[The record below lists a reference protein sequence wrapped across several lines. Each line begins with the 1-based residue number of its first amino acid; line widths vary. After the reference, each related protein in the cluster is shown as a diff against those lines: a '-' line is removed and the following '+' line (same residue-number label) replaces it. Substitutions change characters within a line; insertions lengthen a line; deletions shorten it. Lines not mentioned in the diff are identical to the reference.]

1 MSSTDVPRARSRTA
15 SGLPRINVRLGR
27 EGTPGYVAV
36 VSLNGE
42 HDLATSEGVRVALAP
57 LLGAVLVD
65 LSRCDFVDSTVIGVL
80 LERAEELTSDGYRL
94 ELVAPP
100 EGSSAARALEITGV
114 AELVRVLPRSSS
126 PARPLRLVADHSE
139 LTL

>member
-1 MSSTDVPRARSRTA
+1 VSDNVAARARSRTEA
-15 SGLPRINVRLGR
+15 GVPRINVRLGR
-27 EGTPGYVAV
+27 EGAPGYVAV

-65 LSRCDFVDSTVIGVL
+65 LSGCDLVDSTVIGVL
-80 LERAEELTSDGYRL
+80 LERADELKSDGYRL

-114 AELVRVLPRSSS
+114 AEFVRVLPRPAA
-126 PARPLRLVADHSE
+126 PARPRSLVTAHYE
-139 LTL
+139 LDL

>member
-1 MSSTDVPRARSRTA
+1 VSEMNAPRARSRTEF
-15 SGLPRINVRLGR
+15 GVPRINVRLGR
-27 EGTPGYVAV
+27 EGAAGYVAV

-65 LSRCDFVDSTVIGVL
+65 LSGCDFVDSTVIGVL
-80 LERAEELTSDGYRL
+80 LERAQELKSDGYRL

-100 EGSSAARALEITGV
+100 EGSSAARALEITGF
-114 AELVRVLPRSSS
+114 AEFVRMLPRSAA
-126 PARPLRLVADHSE
+126 PARPLQLVTARYGLD
-139 LTL
+139 L